1 MLTRRIIVDGSRL
14 LIRAAVPDDLDP
26 VASIHTAARSAYYRG
41 FVPDEVLA
49 DPVAAARR
57 RLILSERMHDSRCT
71 VLCAEADDHV
81 IGFALLGPPHDQ
93 PAATRTVGQ
102 LRQIHV
108 SPSHWRQGIGG
119 ALHQACIQAWQSASI
134 ITGQVDVWENNHR
147 ARAFY
152 AHLGWQPSSRRRPG
166 PADYDYLQLY
176 LTIPR

>member
-1 MLTRRIIVDGSRL
+1 MDDSRL

-26 VASIHTAARSAYYRG
+26 IASIHTAARSAYYRG
-41 FVPDEVLA
+41 FVPDKVLA
-49 DPVAAARR
+49 DPVAAVHR
-57 RLILSERMHDSRCT
+57 RLILSERMHDSQCT
-71 VLCAEADDHV
+71 VLCAEADGHV

-93 PAATRTVGQ
+93 PVAAPTVGQ

-108 SPSHWRQGIGG
+108 SPSHWRQGVGN
-119 ALHQACIQAWQSASI
+119 ALHQACIRAWQSASI
-134 ITGQVDVWENNHR
+134 TTGQVDVWENNHR

-152 AHLGWQPSSRRRPG
+152 AQFGWQPSSRRRPG